1 MSDPSNAVGS
11 ALVFTGPATGWRLI
25 AQPMPEPTPGAVVVR
40 VEAATLCASDLHTL
54 HGRRGAPC
62 PSVLGHETVGR
73 IVAWGTGPSPRDT
86 GGAALHVGDRV
97 AWAVVAACN
106 ACPACRS
113 GLPQKCLTGIKY
125 GHEPFEGAR
134 AWTGGFATWVL
145 LAPGT
150 AIVRLP
156 ESLPA
161 SLAAPASCAT
171 ATAMHAWRFLGDAA
185 GRRVVVTGAG
195 LLGLTAAA
203 IARQRGAAEVV
214 VIDPDSRRHD
224 ATRAIGATAARA
236 VTEDGQARFDLWFE
250 ASGQPA
256 LWPSMLPRL
265 ALAARVA
272 VVGAV
277 FPAPAAAVDLETV
290 VRRCLSITGIHNYA
304 PADLAEAVAWLTTLA
319 PDHPLGDAV
328 GAWFALDDH
337 AAAALAASTSG
348 ALRVGFRPAV
358 ATTPRG

>member
-1 MSDPSNAVGS
+1 MSDPSNELGS
-11 ALVFTGPATGWRLI
+11 ALVFTGPATGWRMVS
-25 AQPMPEPTPGAVVVR
+25 QPMPEPGPGAVVVR
-40 VEAATLCASDLHTL
+40 VEAATVCASDLHTL

-86 GGAALHVGDRV
+86 AGTPLHVGDRV
-97 AWAVVAACN
+97 AWAVVAACGT
-106 ACPACRS
+106 CPPCRG
-113 GLPQKCLTGIKY
+113 GLPQKCLAGIKY
-125 GHEPFEGAR
+125 GHEPLEGVR

-156 ESLPA
+156 EALPA

-171 ATAMHAWRFLGDAA
+171 ATAMHAWRSLGTPA

-214 VIDPDSRRHD
+214 VIDPDTRRHD
-224 ATRAIGATAARA
+224 AARAVGATASPAPPD
-236 VTEDGQARFDLWFE
+236 DGQARFDLWFE

-256 LWPSMLPRL
+256 IWPSMLPRL

-277 FPAPAAAVDLETV
+277 FPAPAAPVDLETV

-304 PADLAEAVAWLTTLA
+304 PADLAEAVAWLATLA

-337 AAAALAASTSG
+337 ARAAQVASTSG
-348 ALRVGFRPAV
+348 ALRVGFRPGP
-358 ATTPRG
+358 TTPPRG